1 MRTPKLRWQLFFS
14 FLLIVAV
21 CLGAF
26 AWYASSSVNDLYQA
40 RLRQNLEAEARLIR
54 SRLVGPARRADKQ
67 EVDRLCRELGTVM
80 RGRVTVILPSGEIL
94 GDSLRAPERM
104 KNWSTYPEVRR
115 ALRGKVSVAR
125 RKSSITGHPRMY
137 LALPLDGEDVGVLR
151 LGVPAASPRAGK
163 PGFVSDFALAAAV
176 LMGVAVLIFYLAS
189 RRILKPLEKLRR
201 GAKHIARGD
210 LRYRLPVPETPELME
225 LANTLNGM
233 TDKLRRSMRDETQQR
248 GKLRSIL
255 DSMEEGVMAV
265 GRNGRILDLN
275 PAAAGLLNVPA
286 DDARGKTIY
295 EVARNARLQR
305 FIDRVLG
312 DRESHQIE
320 LDVERGEQVRLRV
333 RVSSLRDADGNYLG
347 GLFILQDMTRIRQLE
362 RVRKDFVA
370 NVTHELKTPIT
381 SIQGFVETLLEGAY
395 EDPESAERFLRIID
409 RQIGRLSSIIE
420 DLLVLSSM
428 EERRDR
434 SELDV
439 ETVTVEKVIQS
450 AVEVCARRAEEMN
463 VRIRQDVPPGLTAEV
478 NAALVEQA
486 VVNLVD
492 NAVKYSDEGGVVDIS
507 GRSDDG
513 GVCIKVRDRGCGIPE
528 DEQNRIFERFYRVG
542 KARSR
547 EKGGTGLGLSI
558 VSHVVDMHGGQLRVD
573 SAPGQGSIFTIC
585 FPG

>member
-1 MRTPKLRWQLFFS
+1 M
-14 FLLIVAV
+14 
-21 CLGAF
+21 
-26 AWYASSSVNDLYQA
+26 
-40 RLRQNLEAEARLIR
+40 
-54 SRLVGPARRADKQ
+54 
-67 EVDRLCRELGTVM
+67 
-80 RGRVTVILPSGEIL
+80 
-94 GDSLRAPERM
+94 
-104 KNWSTYPEVRR
+104 
-115 ALRGKVSVAR
+115 
-125 RKSSITGHPRMY
+125 
-137 LALPLDGEDVGVLR
+137 LR
-151 LGVPAASPRAGK
+151 LGVPAASPRAGE

-176 LMGVAVLIFYLAS
+176 LIGVAALISYLAS
-189 RRILKPLEKLRR
+189 RRLVKPLEKLRR
-201 GAKHIARGD
+201 GAGHVAGGN
-210 LRYRLPVPETPELME
+210 LQYRLPVPETPELEE
-225 LANTLNGM
+225 LADTLNRM
-233 TDKLRRSMRDETQQR
+233 TDKLRHSMRDETQQR

-265 GRNGRILDLN
+265 GRDGRILDLN
-275 PAAAGLLNVPA
+275 SAAARLLNVPD

-312 DRESHQIE
+312 APERDQIE
-320 LDVERGEQVRLRV
+320 VDMERGEHVRLRA
-333 RVSSLRDADGNYLG
+333 RVSPLRDADGDYLG

-409 RQIGRLSSIIE
+409 RQVGRLNSIIE

-439 ETVTVEKVIQS
+439 ETVAVEEVIQS
-450 AVEVCARRAEEMN
+450 AVELCAGRAEEMN
-463 VRIRQDVPPGLTAEV
+463 VRIGRDVEPDVTAEI

-492 NAVKYSDEGGVVDIS
+492 NAVKYSERGGVVDVS
-507 GRSDDG
+507 ARSDDG

-528 DEQNRIFERFYRVG
+528 EEQNRIFERFYRVD

-547 EKGGTGLGLSI
+547 EMGGTGLGLSI
-558 VSHVVDMHGGQLRVD
+558 VKHVVDMHGGQLRVD
-573 SAPGQGSIFTIC
+573 SAPGQGSTFTMC
-585 FPG
+585 FPS